1 SDTERLQSLTE
12 KQAQQITE
20 NTQYIKE
27 LEDRERVLVQNVII
41 YFIKKLKIF
50 WCIPGAYLVISD
62 IIAFN
67 CYKVEELLMEIKETE
82 AEVARWKEA
91 CELEVE
97 AGKKE
102 MGERDKVVAILKQE
116 LEKTRSA
123 LDISNGKLK
132 LKEEL
137 AAAAMAAQE
146 AAERSLQLADSR
158 AAGLRERIEELTRQ
172 LEESESRERS
182 RHKIRHIC
190 WPWRIFKANPANS
203 ASSTVQNV
211 RRMLPEMQAL
221 LHNSA

>member
-1 SDTERLQSLTE
+1 MELFKVVDIFNHLLPPQYLCFYIWFSSTYYLVYARSDTERLQSLTE

-82 AEVARWKEA
+82 AEVARWREA

-102 MGERDKVVAILKQE
+102 MGERDKVVKVYL
-116 LEKTRSA
+116 SF
-123 LDISNGKLK
+123 DVSV
-132 LKEEL
+132 
-137 AAAAMAAQE
+137 
-146 AAERSLQLADSR
+146 
-158 AAGLRERIEELTRQ
+158 
-172 LEESESRERS
+172 
-182 RHKIRHIC
+182 C
-190 WPWRIFKANPANS
+190 
-203 ASSTVQNV
+203 
-211 RRMLPEMQAL
+211 
-221 LHNSA
+221 